1 MTVDT
6 PPAILSTRAHAD
18 LLALPLALTVEQAC
32 AHLGDIKRDLFYK
45 LVRDGDILTKK
56 IGTRTAVITWSVIAY
71 LERHE

>member
-1 MTVDT
+1 MTSDT
-6 PPAILSTRAHAD
+6 QTAILSARAHAE
-18 LLALPLALTVEQAC
+18 LLKLPLSLTVDEAC
-32 AHLGDIKRDLFYK
+32 THLGGIGRDLFYR

>member
-6 PPAILSTRAHAD
+6 PPAILSTRAHAA
-18 LLALPLALTVEQAC
+18 LLDLPLSLTVEQAC
-32 AHLGDIKRDLFYK
+32 AHLGDIGRTTFYR
-45 LVRDGDILTKK
+45 LVSDGDILTKK

>member
-1 MTVDT
+1 MTADT
-6 PPAILSTRAHAD
+6 HNGILSARAHAE
-18 LLALPLALTVEQAC
+18 LLKLPLSLTVDEAC
-32 AHLGDIKRDLFYK
+32 AHLGGIKRDLFYR